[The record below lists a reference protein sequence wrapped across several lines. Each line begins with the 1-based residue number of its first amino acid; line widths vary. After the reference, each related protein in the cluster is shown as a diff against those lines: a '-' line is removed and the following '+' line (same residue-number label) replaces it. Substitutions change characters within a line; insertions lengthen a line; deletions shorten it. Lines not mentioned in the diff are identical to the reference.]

1 MSQKIAVIAGPT
13 ATGKTALGIALAKRL
28 GGEVISADAMQ
39 VYRDMN
45 IGTAKTT
52 VAEQQGIRHHMLDVA
67 APFESYSVA
76 RYVEEASTCADDIL
90 SRGRLPI
97 VVGGTGLY
105 IDALIAGNEFSPVG
119 DAALRQRLSDRY
131 DMYGGEALLEDL
143 ARVDP
148 QAGARLHANDKK
160 RIIRALEIFEL
171 TGKPMS
177 EHDSQMKKRPP
188 RYDACRI
195 VLSYC
200 DRAELYEAI
209 NRRVDNMMADGL
221 FGEVRQLLDAGLT
234 LAHTAMQAI
243 GYKELARAI
252 TTNQDIEGAVDEI
265 KRETRRYAKRQLS
278 WFRRE
283 PGAHWILW
291 EKEPDFDT
299 GLQLSTKYLETNG

>member
-13 ATGKTALGIALAKRL
+13 ATGKTALGITLAKRL

-39 VYRDMN
+39 VYRAMN

-67 APFESYSVA
+67 SPFESYSVA
-76 RYVEEASTCADDIL
+76 RYVQEASACADDIL

-105 IDALIAGNEFSPVG
+105 IEALIAGNEFSPVG

-131 DMYGGEALLEDL
+131 DGSGGEALLEEL

-177 EHDSQMKKRPP
+177 EHDSQTKKRPP

-195 VLSYC
+195 VLSYGN
-200 DRAELYEAI
+200 RAELYEAI

-221 FGEVRQLLDAGLT
+221 LGEVRQLLDAGLT

-252 TTNQDIEGAVDEI
+252 TTNQDIQVAVDEI